1 MCELHYSAT
10 DARLTNLEP
19 EDIIYPLKKETAQA
33 SEKDWTAEIIKR
45 MRQKSAWRTELGGKK
60 NG

>member
-10 DARLTNLEP
+10 DAGLTNLEP
-19 EDIIYPLKKETAQA
+19 EDVIYPVKKETAQG
-33 SEKDWTAEIIKR
+33 SNKDWTTEIIKR
-45 MRQKSAWRTELGGKK
+45 MRQKSAWRTKQEGQK